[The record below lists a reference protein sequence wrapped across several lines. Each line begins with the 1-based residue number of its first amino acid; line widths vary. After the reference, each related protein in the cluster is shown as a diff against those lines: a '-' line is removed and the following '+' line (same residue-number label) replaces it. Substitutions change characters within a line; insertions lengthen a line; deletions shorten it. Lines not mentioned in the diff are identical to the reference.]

1 MRKDKLLKEWFE
13 FNTKYWKALKLR
25 AKLHG
30 HLKDSDVL
38 PEDVLAQAAPVF
50 VLSTGRVGT
59 MLLTRLFELEKGLN
73 IEHEA
78 LPEMLYTGKLAY
90 ADPSNI
96 EFTKGAFMAGRYE
109 AIRDC
114 QLQNLRYVETNNRL
128 TFFAPAMAAL
138 FPNAKFIHLLR
149 HPDSFVSSG
158 IQRNWYTGKTITDE
172 GRIAPAKD
180 SGIERQQDKIAWLWN
195 ATNSFIEDFKE
206 GAGKDRTLTVRSEDL
221 FSNAEEA
228 ERILNWLDFKADKT
242 SIQKVLNRPVNTSR
256 KKKTQ
261 QEYNPDLTPL
271 VEKYYGSLSINSSG

>member
-158 IQRNWYTGKTITDE
+158 IQRNRYTGKTITDE
-172 GRIAPAKD
+172 GRIAPAKN

-221 FSNAEEA
+221 FSNTEEA

-271 VEKYYGSLSINSSG
+271 VEKYYGS

>member
-30 HLKDSDVL
+30 HLKDSEVL
-38 PEDVLAQAAPVF
+38 PEDVLANAAPVF

-59 MLLTRLFELEKGLN
+59 MLLTRLFELENGLH

-180 SGIERQQDKIAWLWN
+180 LGIERQEDKIAWLWN
-195 ATNSFIEDFKE
+195 ATNAFIDDFKA

-228 ERILNWLDFKADKT
+228 ERILNWLNFKADKT
-242 SIQKVLNRPVNTSR
+242 SIQKVLNTPVNSSR
-256 KKKTQ
+256 KKKTP
-261 QEYNPDLTPL
+261 QEYNTDLTPL
-271 VEKYYGSLSINSSG
+271 VKKYYGN

>member
-138 FPNAKFIHLLR
+138 FPNAKFILLLR

-172 GRIAPAKD
+172 GRIAPAKN

-195 ATNSFIEDFKE
+195 ATNAFIEDFKE

-221 FSNAEEA
+221 FSNTEEA

-242 SIQKVLNRPVNTSR
+242 SIQKVLNRPVNSSR

-271 VEKYYGSLSINSSG
+271 VEKYYGS

>member
-30 HLKDSDVL
+30 QLKDSEVL
-38 PEDVLAQAAPVF
+38 PEDVLANAAPVF

-59 MLLTRLFELEKGLN
+59 MLLTRLFELEKGLH

-96 EFTKGAFMAGRYE
+96 EFTKGAYMAGRYE

-172 GRIAPAKD
+172 GRIAPGKD
-180 SGIERQQDKIAWLWN
+180 LGIERQQDKIAWLWN
-195 ATNSFIEDFKE
+195 ATNAFIDDFKT
-206 GAGKDRTLTVRSEDL
+206 GAGKNRTLTVRSEDL

-228 ERILNWLDFKADKT
+228 ERILNWLNFKADKT
-242 SIQKVLNRPVNTSR
+242 SIQKVLNTPVNSSR
-256 KKKTQ
+256 KKKTP
-261 QEYNPDLTPL
+261 QEYNTDLTPL
-271 VEKYYGSLSINSSG
+271 VNKYYGN

>member
-195 ATNSFIEDFKE
+195 ATNAFIDDFKE

-221 FSNAEEA
+221 FSNTEEA

-271 VEKYYGSLSINSSG
+271 VEKYYGS

>member
-30 HLKDSDVL
+30 HLKDSEVL
-38 PEDVLAQAAPVF
+38 PDDVLANAAPVF

-59 MLLTRLFELEKGLN
+59 MLLTRLFELEKGLH

-90 ADPSNI
+90 ANPSNI

-195 ATNSFIEDFKE
+195 ATNAFIDDFKE

-256 KKKTQ
+256 KKKTP
-261 QEYNPDLTPL
+261 QEYNVNLTPL
-271 VEKYYGSLSINSSG
+271 VKKYYGN

>member
-59 MLLTRLFELEKGLN
+59 MLLTRLFKLEKGLR

-96 EFTKGAFMAGRYE
+96 EFTKGALMAGRYE

-195 ATNSFIEDFKE
+195 ATNAFIEDFKE

-221 FSNAEEA
+221 FSNTEEA

-271 VEKYYGSLSINSSG
+271 VEKYYGS

>member
-59 MLLTRLFELEKGLN
+59 MLLTRLFELEKGLH

-195 ATNSFIEDFKE
+195 ATNAFIDDFKE

-271 VEKYYGSLSINSSG
+271 VEKYYGS

>member
-59 MLLTRLFELEKGLN
+59 MLLTRLFELEKGLH

-180 SGIERQQDKIAWLWN
+180 SGIESQQDKIAWLWN
-195 ATNSFIEDFKE
+195 ATNAFIEDFKE

-221 FSNAEEA
+221 FSNTEEA

-271 VEKYYGSLSINSSG
+271 VEKYYGS

>member
-30 HLKDSDVL
+30 HLKDSEVL
-38 PEDVLAQAAPVF
+38 PEDVLANAAPVF

-59 MLLTRLFELEKGLN
+59 MLLTRLFELERGLH

-180 SGIERQQDKIAWLWN
+180 LGIERQEDKIAWLWN
-195 ATNSFIEDFKE
+195 ATNAFIDDFKA

-228 ERILNWLDFKADKT
+228 ERILNWLDFKADKR
-242 SIQKVLNRPVNTSR
+242 SIQKVLNTPVNSSR
-256 KKKTQ
+256 KKKHGRFALRSARMRQ
-261 QEYNPDLTPL
+261 DAR
-271 VEKYYGSLSINSSG
+271 S

>member
-13 FNTKYWKALKLR
+13 FNTKYWKALKIR

-59 MLLTRLFELEKGLN
+59 MLLTRLFELEKGLH

-172 GRIAPAKD
+172 GRIAPAKN

-221 FSNAEEA
+221 FSNTEEA

-271 VEKYYGSLSINSSG
+271 VEKYYGS

>member
-30 HLKDSDVL
+30 HLKDSEVL
-38 PEDVLAQAAPVF
+38 PDDVLANASPVF

-59 MLLTRLFELEKGLN
+59 MLLTRLFELEKGLH

-90 ADPSNI
+90 AHPSNI

-114 QLQNLRYVETNNRL
+114 QLQNQRYVETNNRL

-195 ATNSFIEDFKE
+195 ATNAFIDDFKE

-256 KKKTQ
+256 KKKTP
-261 QEYNPDLTPL
+261 QEYNVNLTPL
-271 VEKYYGSLSINSSG
+271 VKKYYGN

>member
-30 HLKDSDVL
+30 HLKDSEVL
-38 PEDVLAQAAPVF
+38 PDDVLANATPVF

-59 MLLTRLFELEKGLN
+59 MLLTRLFELENGLH

-90 ADPSNI
+90 ANPSNI

-114 QLQNLRYVETNNRL
+114 HLQNLRYVETYSRL
-128 TFFAPAMAAL
+128 TFFAPALAAF
-138 FPNAKFIHLLR
+138 FPNAKFIHFLR

-195 ATNSFIEDFKE
+195 ATNAFIEDFKE

-261 QEYNPDLTPL
+261 QEHNPDLTPL
-271 VEKYYGSLSINSSG
+271 VEKYYGS

>member
-59 MLLTRLFELEKGLN
+59 MLLTRLFELEKGLH

-172 GRIAPAKD
+172 GRIAPAKN

-195 ATNSFIEDFKE
+195 ATNAFIEDFKE

-228 ERILNWLDFKADKT
+228 ERILNWLDFKAEKT
-242 SIQKVLNRPVNTSR
+242 SIQKVLNTPVNTSR

-271 VEKYYGSLSINSSG
+271 VEKYYGS

>member
-1 MRKDKLLKEWFE
+1 MRKDKLLKEWFD

-25 AKLHG
+25 ARLHG
-30 HLKDSDVL
+30 HLNDSEVL
-38 PEDVLAQAAPVF
+38 PEDVLANAAPVF

-59 MLLTRLFELEKGLN
+59 MLLTRLFELEKGLH

-172 GRIAPAKD
+172 GRIAPGKD
-180 SGIERQQDKIAWLWN
+180 LGIERQQDKIAWLWN
-195 ATNSFIEDFKE
+195 ATNAFIDDFKT
-206 GAGKDRTLTVRSEDL
+206 GAGKNRTLTVRSEDL
-221 FSNAEEA
+221 FSNTEEA

-271 VEKYYGSLSINSSG
+271 VEKYYGS

>member
-30 HLKDSDVL
+30 HLKDSEVL
-38 PEDVLAQAAPVF
+38 PDDVLANASPVF

-59 MLLTRLFELEKGLN
+59 MLLTRLFELEKGLH

-114 QLQNLRYVETNNRL
+114 QLQNQRYVETNNRL

-172 GRIAPAKD
+172 GRIAPTTD
-180 SGIERQQDKIAWLWN
+180 LGIERQQDKIAWLWN
-195 ATNSFIEDFKE
+195 ATNAFIDDFKE

-228 ERILNWLDFKADKT
+228 ERILNWLDFKADKN
-242 SIQKVLNRPVNTSR
+242 SIQKVLNTPVNSSR
-256 KKKTQ
+256 KKKTP
-261 QEYNPDLTPL
+261 QEYNVDLTPL
-271 VEKYYGSLSINSSG
+271 VKKYYGN

>member
-30 HLKDSDVL
+30 HLKDSEVL
-38 PEDVLAQAAPVF
+38 PEDVLANAAPVF

-59 MLLTRLFELEKGLN
+59 MLLTRLFELEKGLH

-172 GRIAPAKD
+172 GRIAPGKD
-180 SGIERQQDKIAWLWN
+180 LGIERQQDKIAWLWN
-195 ATNSFIEDFKE
+195 ATNAFIDDFKA

-228 ERILNWLDFKADKT
+228 ERILNWLNFKADKT
-242 SIQKVLNRPVNTSR
+242 SIQKVLNTPVNSSR
-256 KKKTQ
+256 KKKTP
-261 QEYNPDLTPL
+261 QEYNTDLTPL
-271 VEKYYGSLSINSSG
+271 VKKYYGN

>member
-30 HLKDSDVL
+30 QLKDSEVL
-38 PEDVLAQAAPVF
+38 PEDVLANAAPVF

-59 MLLTRLFELEKGLN
+59 MLLTRLFELEKGLH

-172 GRIAPAKD
+172 GRIAPGKD
-180 SGIERQQDKIAWLWN
+180 LGIERQQDKIAWLWN
-195 ATNSFIEDFKE
+195 ATNAFIDDFKT
-206 GAGKDRTLTVRSEDL
+206 GAGKNRTLTVRSEDL

-228 ERILNWLDFKADKT
+228 ERILNWLNFKADKT
-242 SIQKVLNRPVNTSR
+242 SIQKVLNTPVNSSR
-256 KKKTQ
+256 KKKTP
-261 QEYNPDLTPL
+261 QEYNTDLTPL
-271 VEKYYGSLSINSSG
+271 VKKYYGN

>member
-59 MLLTRLFELEKGLN
+59 MLLTRLFELEKGLH

-195 ATNSFIEDFKE
+195 ATNAFIDDFKE

-242 SIQKVLNRPVNTSR
+242 SIQKVLNTPVNTSR
-256 KKKTQ
+256 KKKTP
-261 QEYNPDLTPL
+261 QEYNVDLTPL
-271 VEKYYGSLSINSSG
+271 VKKYYGN

>member
-30 HLKDSDVL
+30 HLKDSEVL
-38 PEDVLAQAAPVF
+38 PEDVLANAAPVF

-59 MLLTRLFELEKGLN
+59 MLLTRLFELEKGLH

-172 GRIAPAKD
+172 GRIAPGKD
-180 SGIERQQDKIAWLWN
+180 LGIERQQDKIAWLWN
-195 ATNSFIEDFKE
+195 ATNAFIDDFKA

-228 ERILNWLDFKADKT
+228 ERIFNWLNFKADKT
-242 SIQKVLNRPVNTSR
+242 SIQKVLNTPVNSSR
-256 KKKTQ
+256 KKKTP
-261 QEYNPDLTPL
+261 QEYNTDLTPL
-271 VEKYYGSLSINSSG
+271 VKKYYGN

>member
-1 MRKDKLLKEWFE
+1 
-13 FNTKYWKALKLR
+13 
-25 AKLHG
+25 
-30 HLKDSDVL
+30 
-38 PEDVLAQAAPVF
+38 
-50 VLSTGRVGT
+50 
-59 MLLTRLFELEKGLN
+59 
-73 IEHEA
+73 
-78 LPEMLYTGKLAY
+78 MLYTGKLAY
-90 ADPSNI
+90 ANPSNI

-114 QLQNLRYVETNNRL
+114 HLQNLRYVETNNRL

-180 SGIERQQDKIAWLWN
+180 LGIERQQDKIAWLWN
-195 ATNSFIEDFKE
+195 ATNAFIDDFKE

-228 ERILNWLDFKADKT
+228 ERILNWLDFKADKS
-242 SIQKVLNRPVNTSR
+242 SIQKVLNTPVNKSR
-256 KKKTQ
+256 KKKTP
-261 QEYNPDLTPL
+261 QEYNADLTPL
-271 VEKYYGSLSINSSG
+271 VKKYYGN

>member
-195 ATNSFIEDFKE
+195 ATNAFIEDFKE

-221 FSNAEEA
+221 FSNTEEA

-271 VEKYYGSLSINSSG
+271 VEKYYGS

>member
-13 FNTKYWKALKLR
+13 FNTKYWKVLKLR

-30 HLKDSDVL
+30 HLKESDVL

-59 MLLTRLFELEKGLN
+59 MLLTRLFELEKGLH

-128 TFFAPAMAAL
+128 TFFAPEMAAL
-138 FPNAKFIHLLR
+138 FTNAKFIHLLR

-172 GRIAPAKD
+172 GRIAPAKN

-221 FSNAEEA
+221 FSNTEEA

-242 SIQKVLNRPVNTSR
+242 SIQKVLNTPVNTSR
-256 KKKTQ
+256 KKKTP
-261 QEYNPDLTPL
+261 QEYNVDLTPL
-271 VEKYYGSLSINSSG
+271 VKKYYGN

>member
-172 GRIAPAKD
+172 GRIAPAKN

-195 ATNSFIEDFKE
+195 ATNAFIEDFKE

-221 FSNAEEA
+221 FSNTEEA

-271 VEKYYGSLSINSSG
+271 VEKYYGS

>member
-13 FNTKYWKALKLR
+13 FNTKYWKALKIR

-195 ATNSFIEDFKE
+195 ATNAFIDDFKE

-221 FSNAEEA
+221 FSNTEEA

-271 VEKYYGSLSINSSG
+271 VEKYYGS

>member
-195 ATNSFIEDFKE
+195 ATNAFIDDFKE

-271 VEKYYGSLSINSSG
+271 VEKYYGS

>member
-30 HLKDSDVL
+30 HLKDSEVL
-38 PEDVLAQAAPVF
+38 PEDVLANAAPVF

-59 MLLTRLFELEKGLN
+59 MLLTRLFELKNGLH

-172 GRIAPAKD
+172 GRIAPAKN

-221 FSNAEEA
+221 FSNTEEA

-271 VEKYYGSLSINSSG
+271 VEKYYGS

>member
-30 HLKDSDVL
+30 HLKDSHVL

-59 MLLTRLFELEKGLN
+59 MLLTRLFELEKGLH

-195 ATNSFIEDFKE
+195 ATNAFIEDFKE

-221 FSNAEEA
+221 FSNTEEA

-242 SIQKVLNRPVNTSR
+242 SIQKVLNTPVNTSR

-271 VEKYYGSLSINSSG
+271 VEKYYGS

>member
-59 MLLTRLFELEKGLN
+59 MLLTRLFELEKGLH

-195 ATNSFIEDFKE
+195 ATNAFIEDFKE

-221 FSNAEEA
+221 FSNTEEA

-271 VEKYYGSLSINSSG
+271 VEKYYGS

>member
-13 FNTKYWKALKLR
+13 FNTKYWKTLKLR

-30 HLKDSDVL
+30 HLKDSHVL

-59 MLLTRLFELEKGLN
+59 MLLTRLFELEKGLH

-195 ATNSFIEDFKE
+195 ATNAFIEDFKE

-221 FSNAEEA
+221 FSNTEEA

-242 SIQKVLNRPVNTSR
+242 SIQKVLNTPVNTSR

-271 VEKYYGSLSINSSG
+271 VEKYYGS

>member
-30 HLKDSDVL
+30 HLKDSEVL
-38 PEDVLAQAAPVF
+38 PEDVLANAAPVF

-59 MLLTRLFELEKGLN
+59 MLLTRLFELEKGLH

-90 ADPSNI
+90 VDPNNI

-172 GRIAPAKD
+172 GRIAPGKD
-180 SGIERQQDKIAWLWN
+180 LGIERQQDKIAWLWN
-195 ATNSFIEDFKE
+195 ATNAFIDDFKA

-228 ERILNWLDFKADKT
+228 ERILNWLNFKADKT
-242 SIQKVLNRPVNTSR
+242 SIQKVLNTPVNSSR
-256 KKKTQ
+256 KKKTP
-261 QEYNPDLTPL
+261 QEYNTDLTPL
-271 VEKYYGSLSINSSG
+271 VKKYYGN